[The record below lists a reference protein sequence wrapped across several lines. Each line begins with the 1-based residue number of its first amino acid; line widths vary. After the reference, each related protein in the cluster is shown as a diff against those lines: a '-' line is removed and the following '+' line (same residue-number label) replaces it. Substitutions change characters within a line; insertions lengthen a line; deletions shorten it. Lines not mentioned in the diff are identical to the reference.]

1 MRILIGIIF
10 SFLCIGCFSTS
21 NAGPDSGTMPDDGTV
36 IVGDRDQ
43 EKEENDLI
51 DMPDEELPDET
62 TISDELLVDNDT
74 PPPAVEVFFDD
85 AVRATILAE
94 LGRAQSSV
102 RFVTYTF
109 RDEAVM
115 TALNTLAAQGVDVA
129 GIAGSPIEA
138 GTPHYPLVAYEDTGE
153 GIVHE
158 KFFVIDGSTALITSA
173 NIAYQDI
180 RNFLVVI
187 RDDIPLANE
196 LIWEYQELA
205 AFRRG
210 AAKVR
215 HCDPYC
221 PLKHGKLVITPASCN
236 DIAALLN
243 GLSDDA
249 EGWLAMY
256 TLTDDA
262 PMFDELIGAVDR
274 GFSLHA
280 TLDDWSTASTPANQY
295 AFDQLDGA
303 GAAVAYY
310 DGSMV
315 FHHKFFV
322 TDDILEFGSMNW
334 TYSGCAKNDELYFI
348 TDEPPLIEPFLD
360 YASSL

>member
-1 MRILIGIIF
+1 MRIFIGIIF

-21 NAGPDSGTMPDDGTV
+21 NAGPDGGAMPDDGTV
-36 IVGDRDQ
+36 IVGGDDGENE
-43 EKEENDLI
+43 EKDI
-51 DMPDEELPDET
+51 SDITDEELPDEMT
-62 TISDELLVDNDT
+62 VSDELLVDNDT
-74 PPPAVEVFFDD
+74 PPPAVEVVFDD
-85 AVRATILAE
+85 AIRATILAE

-115 TALNTLAAQGVDVA
+115 TALNTLAGRGIDVA
-129 GIAGSPIEA
+129 GIAGSAIEA
-138 GTPHYPLVAYEDTGE
+138 GTPQYPLVSYEDTGD

-210 AAKVR
+210 TDKVL

-221 PLKHGKLVITPASCN
+221 PLSHGKLVITPASCN
-236 DIAALLN
+236 DISALLS
-243 GLSDDA
+243 GLSDDD

-262 PMFDELIGAVDR
+262 PMFDELIGAIDR

-295 AFDQLDGA
+295 AFDALAALDA
-303 GAAVAYY
+303 DVAYY

-322 TDDILEFGSMNW
+322 TEDILEFGSMNW
-334 TYSGCAKNDELYFI
+334 TYSGCRKNDELYFI
-348 TDEPPLIEPFLD
+348 TEDPLLIQPFLD
-360 YASSL
+360 YAQGL